1 MNTPRRG
8 PNYRYVSFDY
18 EKAYSKVRPLS
29 VYTYGQVGFLLGIKR
44 TSLYNLVKG
53 GLLRVVDISLG
64 VRRDGWKR
72 KGARSIRVL
81 GSDLEE
87 FLSRWRAREVK
98 AERKE
103 RVIGDGRGRSRRG
116 INDGWWELRDEII
129 GKKKAKDRFAGIRD
143 REEFKVLV
151 SLLLKEGGLLFKKDA
166 YTRNK
171 RHLEGADLR
180 LRDECLRKLGL
191 PGPKSVVSK
200 EGIRLR
206 VVEEEKRVREEAEYM
221 REVFGVKVVGKRV
234 VGGGKI

>member
-1 MNTPRRG
+1 MNTPRRK
-8 PNYRYVSFDY
+8 PNYRYVAFDH
-18 EKAYSKVRPLS
+18 ENAYGKIRPLS

-44 TSLYNLVKG
+44 TSLYNLVRG
-53 GLLRVVDISLG
+53 GKLRVVDVSLG

-81 GSDLEE
+81 GSDLAE
-87 FLSRWRAREVK
+87 FLSRWREREATK
-98 AERKE
+98 ERKG
-103 RVIGDGRGRSRRG
+103 RVAGDGRGRSRKG
-116 INDGWWELRDEII
+116 TNEEWWKLRDEII

-171 RHLEGADLR
+171 RHLVGADLR

-191 PGPKSVVSK
+191 PGPRSVVSK
-200 EGIRLR
+200 EGVGLR
-206 VVEEEKRVREEAEYM
+206 VAEEEKRTREEAEYM
-221 REVFGVKVVGKRV
+221 REVFGKKISGKKN
-234 VGGGKI
+234 GG